1 MNEWPGG
8 DDQQRLARRL
18 FLGQASGLSLAS
30 LAWQSG
36 ALASPAG
43 APAGT
48 GAGTTGPRTQHAP
61 RARNVIFLTQSGGP
75 SQLELFDHKPRLV
88 EMAGQELPESVR
100 QGQRLTTMTSGQ
112 KQLIMPA
119 RTRFEQCG
127 SSGATIGEWLP
138 FHRQI
143 ADELCFVKSM
153 FTDQIN
159 HAPAMT
165 RLLTGHQLPGR
176 PSLGAWTSYG
186 LGSENANLPDY
197 LVLIS
202 RLKRGSDQPLYD
214 HYWGSGFLPSR
225 HQGVKLRN
233 ARDSVLYLR
242 DPAGLPRDLRRGMLD
257 DLAELNTQRQQQ
269 IGDPE
274 ILDRVAQYELA
285 WRMQTSV
292 PELTDLSGESEATFE
307 MYGPDSRRPGTYAAN
322 CLLARRLIERG
333 VRFVQLFH
341 PDWDHHSRLGSWCL
355 ARCRD
360 TDQASAALIR
370 DLKQRGLLDET
381 LVVWGGEFGRGVA
394 GQGDW
399 NSPEGGR
406 DHHPRCFTMWLAG
419 GGIKTGQTWGATD
432 DFSYNVVDRG
442 VSLRDLHATLLHLL
456 GIDHAR
462 LTHRHLGLDQRLTGV
477 EPAAVVAGLL
487 A

>member
-1 MNEWPGG
+1 
-8 DDQQRLARRL
+8 
-18 FLGQASGLSLAS
+18 
-30 LAWQSG
+30 
-36 ALASPAG
+36 
-43 APAGT
+43 
-48 GAGTTGPRTQHAP
+48 
-61 RARNVIFLTQSGGP
+61 
-75 SQLELFDHKPRLV
+75 
-88 EMAGQELPESVR
+88 
-100 QGQRLTTMTSGQ
+100 
-112 KQLIMPA
+112 
-119 RTRFEQCG
+119 
-127 SSGATIGEWLP
+127 
-138 FHRQI
+138 
-143 ADELCFVKSM
+143 
-153 FTDQIN
+153 
-159 HAPAMT
+159 
-165 RLLTGHQLPGR
+165 
-176 PSLGAWTSYG
+176 
-186 LGSENANLPDY
+186 ENANLPDY

-242 DPAGLPRDLRRGMLD
+242 DPAGLPRELRRGMLD
-257 DLAELNTQRQQQ
+257 DLGALNTERQQQ
-269 IGDPE
+269 TGDPE

-292 PELTDLSGESEATFE
+292 PELADLSGESEATFA

-360 TDQASAALIR
+360 TDQASAALVR

-406 DHHPRCFTMWLAG
+406 DHHPRCFTLWLAG

-432 DFSYNVVDRG
+432 DFSYNVAEQE
-442 VSLRDLHATLLHLL
+442 VSVRDLHATIQHLL
-456 GIDHAR
+456 GIDHTR
-462 LTHRHLGLDQRLTGV
+462 LTYRHLGLDQRLTGV
-477 EPAAVVAGLL
+477 EPATVVQGLL